1 MRPVTDRHAC
11 PCCGYRTLLERDRYE
26 LCPVCFWEDDPSESR
41 KPGFA
46 LGANGVSLVEAQQ
59 MYLRL
64 GATHPSLVNKVR
76 PPQPEEARPADWRPH
91 EASNFNVEPVIT
103 RDEAGELLGIASW
116 RITYRIVQGDLV
128 KGIGPDPL
136 AGYVTQSSVRDEL
149 IWQANAG
156 PLKRAGRL
164 LSHLFQWF

>member
-1 MRPVTDRHAC
+1 
-11 PCCGYRTLLERDRYE
+11 
-26 LCPVCFWEDDPSESR
+26 
-41 KPGFA
+41 
-46 LGANGVSLVEAQQ
+46 

-64 GATHPSLVNKVR
+64 GATYPSLVNKVR

-128 KGIGPDPL
+128 KGKGPDPL
-136 AGYVTQSSVRDEL
+136 TGYVTQSSVRDEL